1 MDLVVDASVVV
12 KWFVEEHGSEKAKLV
27 MEDFAAQAVELRA
40 PALLP
45 FEVLNALRY
54 HPGFSE
60 ERLLSVEAA
69 LERFAF
75 HEHALRG
82 EYARRAVQLSHSSD
96 LAIYDASYLALART
110 LGVKLVTADQA
121 LVRVGGPD
129 TFDLEAYTSVG
140 EDEA

>member
-1 MDLVVDASVVV
+1 MDLVVDANVVV
-12 KWFVEEHGSEKAKLV
+12 KWFVDEHGSEKAKLL
-27 MEDFAAQAVELRA
+27 MEDFAAQDVELHA

-60 ERLLSVEAA
+60 ERLLSAQAA

-75 HEHALRG
+75 REHAFRG
-82 EYARRAVQLSHSSD
+82 EYARRALHLSHSSD
-96 LAIYDASYLALART
+96 LAIYDASYLALAST

-121 LVRVGGPD
+121 LVRVGGLD
-129 TFDLEAYTSVG
+129 TFDLEAYASVG
-140 EDEA
+140 ENET